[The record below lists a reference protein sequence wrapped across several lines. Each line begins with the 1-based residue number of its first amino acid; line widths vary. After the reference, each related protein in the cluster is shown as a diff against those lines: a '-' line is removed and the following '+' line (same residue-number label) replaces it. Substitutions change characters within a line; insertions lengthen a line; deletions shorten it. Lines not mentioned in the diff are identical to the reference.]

1 MFRTDQFIATCAVII
16 ALGTTASAAAPE
28 TRRKEDVSSAM
39 VSAPTA
45 GGEIVQT
52 SDLHAFTHIAYIPA
66 NADLSTIRIGT
77 VKMVKIATKLRSVS
91 NTRDCDDWPGNTAD
105 CVRTRYESLVPALR
119 VTYWYKAPSTATEEP
134 GDAYYTFSVYF
145 RDDEIRPAL
154 LRSLSDGKLRRSA
167 AAELFEI
174 STSRPSIQQEVID
187 ELNSTFCDGYYSE
200 SSWVHTNPTCEE
212 RVTYRQVASLSPYVS
227 VKVDLAPPSLEAAAD

>member
-1 MFRTDQFIATCAVII
+1 MYRTHQFITACAAII
-16 ALGTTASAAAPE
+16 ALGTTASAAPE

-39 VSAPTA
+39 VYAPMA
-45 GGEIVQT
+45 SREAVQT

-77 VKMVKIATKLRSVS
+77 IKMVKIATKLRSVS
-91 NTRDCDDWPGNTAD
+91 NTRDCDDWPGNSAD
-105 CVRTRYESLVPALR
+105 CIRTRYESLVPALR
-119 VTYWYKAPSTATEEP
+119 VTYWYKAPSTATEES

-174 STSRPSIQQEVID
+174 STSRSSIQQEVID
-187 ELNSTFCDGYYSE
+187 ESNSTFCDGYYSD
-200 SSWVHTNPTCEE
+200 SGWAHTSPTCED

-227 VKVDLAPPSLEAAAD
+227 VKVDLAPPSLQAAAD